1 MRKRKLAVA
10 VITPLS
16 VVLAIVASSVF
27 LAHAETCANNTNYR
41 SARRSLLPVLGILLT
56 VFVVAC
62 GGTPNTSTK
71 SSSAHATMT
80 TQTDKLADIQINND
94 QNGNQT
100 NSNQNNQNNQGNSQM
115 PPATTKTLISAKQV
129 NVHGQMVT
137 ILTTFTGITL
147 YERTSDPASGS
158 NCTGQCAQMWPPL
171 LSNGTVIST
180 APIGGNLTVH
190 MTANGKQVEY
200 NGHPLYTY
208 SGDTA
213 PGQTN
218 GQRVGNVWQTIPVA
232 LQRQHW

>member
-1 MRKRKLAVA
+1 MVG
-10 VITPLS
+10 
-16 VVLAIVASSVF
+16 F
-27 LAHAETCANNTNYR
+27 
-41 SARRSLLPVLGILLT
+41 RRSLLLVLGILLT

-62 GGTPNTSTK
+62 GGTPHTGTN
-71 SSSAHATMT
+71 SSSAHATMK
-80 TQTDKLADIQINND
+80 TQTDKPAYIQTNNY
-94 QNGNQT
+94 QNSNQKVMLNATLKNNNQTNGNQNKQT
-100 NSNQNNQNNQGNSQM
+100 NNNQNNRNNQGNGQM
-115 PPATTKTLISAKQV
+115 PPATTKTLISTKQV

-137 ILTTFTGITL
+137 VLTTFTGMTL
-147 YERTSDPASGS
+147 YERTSDPVPGS

-180 APIGGNLTVH
+180 DPVGGNLTVQ

-200 NGHPLYTY
+200 NSHPLYTY

-218 GQRVGNVWQTIPVA
+218 GQGVGNVWQTISIA